1 MTHAPTGRGGR
12 HLRQIL
18 LAPAVV
24 TALIIPASP
33 AAASS
38 LTGRAATTN
47 AGGAA
52 VGKTHANAPRHRAL
66 PFHAW
71 GRKVG

>member
-1 MTHAPTGRGGR
+1 MTHAPTGRRGR
-12 HLRQIL
+12 HLRQVL

-47 AGGAA
+47 AAGAA
-52 VGKTHANAPRHRAL
+52 VGTIHAHVPRHPVLR
-66 PFHAW
+66 FHAL